1 MEKNM
6 TDECK
11 YIIKTDI
18 LTVEEAD
25 FILGLFTDYNTK
37 YREIALFSNV
47 DKDQRNWIM
56 GHLEYVKSI
65 RNKINVLLVNGAGE
79 EIDD

>member
-1 MEKNM
+1 MEKDM
-6 TDECK
+6 TDEYK

-37 YREIALFSNV
+37 YREVALFKVV
-47 DKDQRNWIM
+47 DENQRQWIFD
-56 GHLEYVKSI
+56 HLEYVKSI
-65 RNKINVLLVNGAGE
+65 RNKINVLLVDEDGV